1 MRRVTQ
7 LAAVVLSGSLG
18 MASLAA
24 CGSTSDSGS
33 TAGAGSSA
41 SAGASGGGLKVG
53 MAYDIG
59 GRGDQSFNDS
69 AARGLDQAKSTL
81 GASVKELSAGANE
94 TDADKTQRL
103 KDLAGAGYNPVIAI
117 GYSYAGSLATVAK
130 EFPNTKFAIVDSTV
144 DAPNVTN
151 LVFTE
156 EQSSYLVG
164 VAAALKSKSHKI
176 GFIGGVN
183 VPLIN
188 KFEAGFTQGVKDTDP
203 SATVTPQY
211 LSQPPDTKGFSSPDL
226 GKAAAQGMLDKG
238 IDVVYAAAG
247 SSGNGAIEAVAG
259 KSGAWAIGVD
269 SDQYNQD
276 ALAKNKAVILTSA
289 LKNVDVAVLDYIKS
303 FKDNTL
309 KTGTVTFD
317 LKTGGVGYSKSNPA
331 FASDAATIAKIE
343 TAKQAII
350 DGKVTPPT
358 TVKK

>member
-1 MRRVTQ
+1 MRRVTK

-24 CGSTSDSGS
+24 CGSTSDTDSNASG
-33 TAGAGSSA
+33 GSA
-41 SAGASGGGLKVG
+41 SAGSGGGGLKVG

-69 AARGLDQAKSTL
+69 AARGLDKAKTDL
-81 GASVKELSAGANE
+81 GAQVKELSAGATE
-94 TDADKTQRL
+94 TDTDKTQRL
-103 KDLAGAGYNPVIAI
+103 KDLADAGYNPVIAI
-117 GYSYAGSLATVAK
+117 GFSYAGPLEKVAK
-130 EFPNTKFAIVDSTV
+130 QYPNTKFAIVDSTV

-164 VAAALKSKSHKI
+164 VAAAVKSKTHKV

-188 KFEAGFTQGVKDTDP
+188 KFEAGFTAGVKATDP
-203 SATVTPQY
+203 SATVMTQY
-211 LSQPPDTKGFSSPDL
+211 LSQPPDNKGFTSPDL

-238 IDVVYAAAG
+238 ADVIYAAAG
-247 SSGNGAIEAVAG
+247 SSGNGAIEAAANA
-259 KSGAWAIGVD
+259 KAWAIGVD

-276 ALAKNKAVILTSA
+276 ALAKFKGSILTSA
-289 LKNVDVAVLDYIKS
+289 IKNVDISVLDYIKS
-303 FKDNTL
+303 FKDGKTL
-309 KTGTVTFD
+309 TGTQTFD
-317 LKTGGVGYSKSNPA
+317 LKRDGVGYSLSNPA
-331 FASDAATIAKIE
+331 LKDDAATVAKIDA
-343 TAKQAII
+343 AKKAII
-350 DGKVTPPT
+350 DGSVTPPT